1 MNKHFKNLVSTLTVV
16 FFAFIAYGSLGDDKK
31 DSVSSSASKT
41 SITENSSKGDDK
53 KASVSSSASKTSI
66 TENSS
71 NLVKIGEP
79 LQTKYFEVTVK
90 KISIEDKVKT
100 GNQFTE
106 LKKEEGIRYL
116 ILNTTFKNISDK
128 SRMLINGKV
137 LINYNGKKYNFD
149 HSETILSDGW
159 GLLRGKINPLTTKTT
174 NLVYKIPAEI
184 KGEAYYKP
192 GRSGK
197 KDLIELGVIE

>member
-1 MNKHFKNLVSTLTVV
+1 MNKHFKNLVSALTVV
-16 FFAFIAYGSLGDDKK
+16 FFAFIAYGSLGKDKK
-31 DSVSSSASKT
+31 DSVSSST
-41 SITENSSKGDDK
+41 
-53 KASVSSSASKTSI
+53 SKTSI

-79 LQTKYFEVTVK
+79 LQTEYFEVTVK

-116 ILNTTFKNISDK
+116 ILNTTFKNISDE
-128 SRMLINGKV
+128 SRMLMDGEV
-137 LINYNGKKYNFD
+137 LINYNGKEYNFD

-159 GLLRGKINPLTTKTT
+159 GLLGQINPLTTKTT

-184 KGEAYYKP
+184 KGEAYYRP